1 MDKAEQNMIIRT
13 LEFQVSFFVDKCHLN
28 DKNGR
33 MRNDLVYYI
42 YNHISVW
49 NIVHFLNNKK
59 NSNELVTS
67 IIDKFCLLALYVIS
81 TKLTKRLIPQL
92 TVTLLMDIY
101 IVLREKYC
109 SPLSKTQ
116 KIILLSITNF
126 LLIFLCWKWIYE
138 LT

>member
-1 MDKAEQNMIIRT
+1 MIWYTIFIIIF
-13 LEFQVSFFVDKCHLN
+13 LFGIL
-28 DKNGR
+28 
-33 MRNDLVYYI
+33 YI
-42 YNHISVW
+42 S
-49 NIVHFLNNKK
+49 NNKK
-59 NSNELVTS
+59 NSSELVTS

-116 KIILLSITNF
+116 KIILLNITNF